1 MEKFGDNSYYNNKL
15 EHFKY
20 FYGKTSLVFGLANIN
35 SGKLLGANADNSKKE
50 KGKREGH
57 W

>member
-20 FYGKTSLVFGLANIN
+20 FYGKTSLVFGLVELNRLRGGALFSILN
-35 SGKLLGANADNSKKE
+35 SDLI
-50 KGKREGH
+50 
-57 W
+57 